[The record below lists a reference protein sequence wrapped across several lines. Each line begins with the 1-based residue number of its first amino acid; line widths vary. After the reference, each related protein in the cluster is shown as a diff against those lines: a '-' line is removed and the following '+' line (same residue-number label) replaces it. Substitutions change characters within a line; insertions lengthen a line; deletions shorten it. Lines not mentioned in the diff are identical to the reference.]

1 YQFFQEPKEALST
14 FWTHCPH
21 LGANMA
27 EGGRVKGDCLEC
39 PFHNWKF
46 RGEDG
51 YCENIPYT
59 IKVSIAFQCHTIVIL
74 VIDMCKV
81 AASLFANVFV
91 NATMEQ
97 MRYESGGREGDV
109 KDGDRSVSILFICC
123 LLIVFSYNHSQTRL
137 YLQLGHSHAHT
148 DSWAFTEWKKGE
160 SIDILFNDGMR
171 NTRANIIIFRFDG
184 LKMACPSFLKDT
196 SFLLSS
202 KQYPST
208 PKPAAATT
216 CAEYLE
222 NKLFS
227 SNSDVTENGPDI
239 VYLNELHGSP
249 IFLFGKDERQKGVSI
264 HPIENDNGNRHFTVA
279 QNRDRSRE
287 KHKANVHLCHKLMLL
302 ERFSIMESDIRAE
315 QIGPGIIE
323 LNVNTSFGSLYI
335 LLTIMLIELL
345 LQWVIYLIFS
355 PPLLAPYANLLF
367 LGECVMFERDIRIW
381 NSKRFEQHPILLRE
395 DLIIQV
401 YHRWYSQFYSD
412 HCPTY
417 GHEGFTVVAVPPFCN
432 VTCIISVIFV

>member
-21 LGANMA
+21 LGTNMV
-27 EGGRVKGDCLEC
+27 EGGRVKGNCLEC

-51 YCENIPYT
+51 YCENIPYI
-59 IKVSIAFQCHTIVIL
+59 IKVIRVINNFLQDLCELFKMYCTWNVKSRYSRLYMSIIIYINSLSIAFQCHTIVIL

-109 KDGDRSVSILFICC
+109 KDGDR
-123 LLIVFSYNHSQTRL
+123 N
-137 YLQLGHSHAHT
+137 
-148 DSWAFTEWKKGE
+148 
-160 SIDILFNDGMR
+160 
-171 NTRANIIIFRFDG
+171 
-184 LKMACPSFLKDT
+184 
-196 SFLLSS
+196 
-202 KQYPST
+202 
-208 PKPAAATT
+208 
-216 CAEYLE
+216 
-222 NKLFS
+222 
-227 SNSDVTENGPDI
+227 VTENGPDI
-239 VYLNELHGSP
+239 VYLNELHGPP
-249 IFLFGKDERQKGVSI
+249 IFLFGEFSKDERQKGVST
-264 HPIENDNGNRHFTVA
+264 HPIENDNGNHHFTVA

-335 LLTIMLIELL
+335 LLTITLIELL
-345 LQWVIYLIFS
+345 LQRVIYLIFL
-355 PPLLAPYANLLF
+355 PPLLAPFANLLF
-367 LGECVMFERDIRIW
+367 HANVMFERNIRIW

-412 HCPTY
+412 HSPTY
-417 GHEGFTVVAVPPFCN
+417 GHEGFTVVAVSPFCN
-432 VTCIISVIFV
+432 VNCIISVIFV

>member
-1 YQFFQEPKEALST
+1 YQFFQKSKEALST
-14 FWTHCPH
+14 FWTHCSH

-46 RGEDG
+46 REEDG

-59 IKVSIAFQCHTIVIL
+59 IKVIRVINNFLQNLCELLKMYCTWNVKHAQLYILLYFSTLPFNYNKVSIAFQCHTIVIL

-81 AASLFANVFV
+81 AASLFAN
-91 NATMEQ
+91 
-97 MRYESGGREGDV
+97 
-109 KDGDRSVSILFICC
+109 
-123 LLIVFSYNHSQTRL
+123 IVFSYNHSQTRL

-148 DSWAFTEWKKGE
+148 DSWAFAEWKKGE
-160 SIDILFNDGMR
+160 SIDVL
-171 NTRANIIIFRFDG
+171 NTRAKIIIFRFDG
-184 LKMACPSFLKDT
+184 LKMACPSFLKDI

-216 CAEYLE
+216 CA
-222 NKLFS
+222 
-227 SNSDVTENGPDI
+227 DIRITENGPDI
-239 VYLNELHGSP
+239 STYIPLWRV
-249 IFLFGKDERQKGVSI
+249 FLVSSALITYTRWQPNCSYDNQMDKDEDRLKGVSI
-264 HPIENDNGNRHFTVA
+264 HPIENDNGNHHFTVA

-302 ERFSIMESDIRAE
+302 ERFSIMESDVRAE
-315 QIGPGIIE
+315 QIRPGIIE

-335 LLTIMLIELL
+335 LLTITLIELL
-345 LQWVIYLIFS
+345 LQRVIYLIFS

-367 LGECVMFERDIRIW
+367 AM
-381 NSKRFEQHPILLRE
+381 K
-395 DLIIQV
+395 DLQ
-401 YHRWYSQFYSD
+401 W
-412 HCPTY
+412 
-417 GHEGFTVVAVPPFCN
+417 
-432 VTCIISVIFV
+432 